1 MNLKH
6 THHCRVCGNPHLAP
20 VIDLGDQYLQ
30 GSFVKPGQAQ
40 PTERKIPTKLVRCD
54 VTKRENACGAVQM
67 SVTTSPTV
75 LYHSYWYRSGVSQ
88 TMRDHLKE
96 VVDQV
101 VALVNP
107 KTVLDIA
114 ANDLTLLSYY
124 TPEVRKVAID
134 PSDILRRSTLA
145 NTHAINDCFPTAKLT
160 PDYLFDAITTIA
172 MFYDIDDPVAFVQR
186 VNSHLTPE
194 GIWVVEVAY
203 LPATLKQV
211 SYDTIVHEH
220 LLYYSLASLEHV
232 LKAAGMRAFKAEIND
247 VNGGSIKLFT
257 CKEGCFKYDTA
268 EANEALNKLRVDEFS
283 LALDTDE
290 PYETFRAKVR
300 VQRDTLI
307 KIIGDINET
316 GGKVFLYGASTKMN
330 TLLQYC
336 QLDYTSIPYAAERSE
351 EKWGA
356 KTLGTNIP
364 IISEADARAMKPT
377 HFLVGPWHFR
387 DEILKREAETIRS
400 GVKFIMPLPTVE
412 VISHVP

>member
-6 THHCRVCGNPHLAP
+6 RTSCRICGNTHLIP

-30 GSFVKPGQAQ
+30 GSFVKEGQSQ
-40 PTERKIPTKLVRCD
+40 PSTRRIPTKLVRCNVEKD
-54 VTKRENACGAVQM
+54 EKACGAVQM
-67 SVTTSPTV
+67 SVTTPPTV
-75 LYHSYWYRSGVSQ
+75 LYHSYWYRSGVSK
-88 TMRDHLKE
+88 TMRDHLKSI
-96 VVDQV
+96 VDEV

-107 KTVLDIA
+107 KMVMDLA
-114 ANDLTLLSYY
+114 YNDLTLLSYY
-124 TPEVRKVAID
+124 PENVQKVGID

-145 NTHAINDCFPTAKLT
+145 NTHAINDCFPTAKLNA
-160 PDYLFDAITTIA
+160 DYRFDAITTVA
-172 MFYDIDDPVAFVQR
+172 MFYDIDDPVAFVR
-186 VNSHLTPE
+186 AVNHHLSPE

-220 LLYYSLASLEHV
+220 LMMYSLSSLERV
-232 LKAAGMRAFKAEIND
+232 LSDAGLRAFKAEVND
-247 VNGGSIKLFT
+247 VNGGSIKLWT
-257 CKEGCFKYDTA
+257 CKAGCYRYDTE
-268 EANEALNKLRVDEFS
+268 EAAAHLNDLRVKEFD

-300 VQRDTLI
+300 VQRDTLTKLI
-307 KIIGDINET
+307 RDINAS

-330 TLLQYC
+330 TLLQHC
-336 QLDYTSIPYAAERSE
+336 GLDVSSIPFAAERSQ

-364 IISEADARAMKPT
+364 IISEDEARALKPT

-387 DEILKREAETIRS
+387 EEIMRREAATMAAGTR
-400 GVKFIMPLPTVE
+400 FIWPLPNVE
-412 VISHVP
+412 VT